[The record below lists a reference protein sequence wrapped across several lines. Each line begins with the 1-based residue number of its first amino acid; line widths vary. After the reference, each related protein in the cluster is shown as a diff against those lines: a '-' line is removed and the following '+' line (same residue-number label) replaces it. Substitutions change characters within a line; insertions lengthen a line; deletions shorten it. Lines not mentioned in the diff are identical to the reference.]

1 MNNQISSYGER
12 IYIEQ
17 RQMSG
22 KLFDNLREGRKRQI
36 VERRL
41 EKLSKTE
48 WQRWTPILGFGRFIK
63 DIMNDDF
70 ILLRETQPIS
80 YSIANI
86 SYNVIALVGISSY
99 LTAKL
104 F

>member
-22 KLFDNLREGRKRQI
+22 KLFDNLREGRKRQS

-48 WQRWTPILGFGRFIK
+48 WQRWTLILGFGRFIK
-63 DIMNDDF
+63 AIMNDDF